1 MSAEAMKWAKAQK
14 LTGTAKVTLLAL
26 AWYANTNGEA
36 WPSQQTLADH
46 TGLGVRTIRRA
57 MATLE
62 ACGAIKRRVRS
73 QGAAGRS
80 SDHVELPLHRT
91 LRVPKKPRRRSVPT
105 GQSGRMGKANSQPA
119 NLSVPTGQSGR
130 GIGSD
135 QQTLIQEG
143 GEGSSDTLEADANC
157 AADPWAGFRV
167 IAGGRT

>member
-1 MSAEAMKWAKAQK
+1 MSAEAMKWAKEQK

-26 AWYANTNGEA
+26 AWYANTKGEA

-57 MATLE
+57 MAALE
-62 ACGAIKRRVRS
+62 ALGAIKRRVRS
-73 QGAAGRS
+73 KGAAGRS
-80 SDHVELPLHRT
+80 SDHVELPLQRT

-105 GQSGRMGKANSQPA
+105 GQSGRKEKDNSQPA

-143 GEGSSDTLEADANC
+143 AEGRSDTLGAEPADA
-157 AADPWAGFRV
+157 ALPWTGFKV
-167 IAGGRT
+167 IAGGRS